1 MDEQQAQAEQ
11 DFNVLIKEVM
21 DVFRKHNPPIEVA
34 VSSIFF
40 VLSEVSHNLNIPK
53 EALTTRL
60 SEVYDMVREMKQKNQ
75 STETTQETETEV

>member
-1 MDEQQAQAEQ
+1 MDEQQLKTEQ
-11 DFNVLIKEVM
+11 DFNILIKEVM

-40 VLSEVSHNLNIPK
+40 VLSDVAHNLNIPK

-60 SEVYDMVREMKQKNQ
+60 SEVYDMVNDMKQKNQ
-75 STETTQETETEV
+75 EAQTTDTTEV